1 MIKFFRK
8 IRYDLM
14 EKNKTGKYFKY
25 AIGEI
30 ILVVLGILIALQ
42 INNWNENRKAL
53 ITENALYSSI
63 VSDLGVDKDKL
74 NIVLEGLKSFKDTQ
88 FQVFNE
94 IIGEA
99 VFDKNTF
106 YEDLRWGE
114 RFNPIV
120 KENHNITIS
129 TISNESIR
137 EELNQYFKLEE
148 RTKEALGFSNK
159 LRRGDLRSFLTQ
171 NGILNSRAIYSEKGF
186 EFEPFF
192 DLKFIN
198 YENLKNQ
205 YGNVELD
212 QILAELRIDTAWA
225 ITNILGLIDANKKLK
240 MLLEEKI
247 TKG

>member
-1 MIKFFRK
+1 MK
-8 IRYDLM
+8 
-14 EKNKTGKYFKY
+14 
-25 AIGEI
+25 
-30 ILVVLGILIALQ
+30 
-42 INNWNENRKAL
+42 
-53 ITENALYSSI
+53 
-63 VSDLGVDKDKL
+63 GVR
-74 NIVLEGLKSFKDTQ
+74 Q
-88 FQVFNE
+88 Q
-94 IIGEA
+94 
-99 VFDKNTF
+99 
-106 YEDLRWGE
+106 
-114 RFNPIV
+114 
-120 KENHNITIS
+120 
-129 TISNESIR
+129 
-137 EELNQYFKLEE
+137 LNQYFKLEE

-159 LRRGDLRSFLTQ
+159 LRRGDLRSFLTK

>member
-1 MIKFFRK
+1 
-8 IRYDLM
+8 M
-14 EKNKTGKYFKY
+14 EKNKTGKYLKY

-53 ITENALYSSI
+53 IKENALYSSI

-94 IIGEA
+94 SIGEA

-129 TISNESIR
+129 TISNENIR

-148 RTKEALGFSNK
+148 RTKEAIMFSNNK
-159 LRRGDLRSFLTQ
+159 RRGDLRAFLTK
-171 NGILNSRAIYSEKGF
+171 NGILNTKALYLEESY
-186 EFEPFF
+186 EFEPFSE
-192 DLKFIN
+192 LKFIN
-198 YENLKNQ
+198 YENLKSQ
-205 YGNVELD
+205 YGTVELD

-225 ITNILGLIDANKKLK
+225 ITNILDLIEANNKLQQS
-240 MLLEEKI
+240 LELKI

>member
-1 MIKFFRK
+1 
-8 IRYDLM
+8 M
-14 EKNKTGKYFKY
+14 EKNPPAGRAGKTTKYFKY

-30 ILVVLGILIALQ
+30 ILVVIGILIALS

-53 ITENALYSSI
+53 IKENALYSRI
-63 VSDLGVDKDKL
+63 VSDLKVDKDKL
-74 NIVLEGLKSFKDTQ
+74 NVVLDSMKSFQGTQ
-88 FQVFNE
+88 FHIFKE
-94 IIGEA
+94 SIGEA
-99 VFDKNTF
+99 VFDKNTY
-106 YEDLRWGE
+106 YESLRWGE

-129 TISNESIR
+129 TISNEGVR

-148 RTKEALGFSNK
+148 RTKEAIAFSNTK
-159 LRRGDLRSFLTQ
+159 RRGDLRAFLTK
-171 NGILNSRAIYSEKGF
+171 NGILNTKAIYSVKGY

-192 DLKFIN
+192 ELKFIN

-225 ITNILGLIDANKKLK
+225 ITNILGLIEANEKLK
-240 MLLEEKI
+240 KILEEKI
-247 TKG
+247 TKA

>member
-30 ILVVLGILIALQ
+30 ILVVIGILIALQ

-53 ITENALYSSI
+53 IKEIALYSSI
-63 VSDLGVDKDKL
+63 VGDLEVDKDKL
-74 NIVLEGLKSFKDTQ
+74 KVVLEGLKSFQNTQ

-94 IIGEA
+94 SIGNA
-99 VFDKNTF
+99 VFDENTY

-129 TISNESIR
+129 TISNERVR
-137 EELNQYFKLEE
+137 EKLNQYFKLEE
-148 RTKEALGFSNK
+148 RTKEAIGFSNK
-159 LRRGDLRSFLTQ
+159 LRRGDLRSFLTK
-171 NGILNSRAIYSEKGF
+171 NSILNSKALYSEKGY

-192 DLKFIN
+192 ELKFIN

-212 QILAELRIDTAWA
+212 QILAELRIDTACA
-225 ITNILGLIDANKKLK
+225 ITNILGLIEANEKLK
-240 MLLEEKI
+240 KILVEKI
-247 TKG
+247 TNG